1 MDGLAKRGQK
11 QWFRRVTRRLAGH
24 LEDAVPLYEPQSRPI
39 LSVDRSTA
47 GDASR
52 SLGDKLRKLRKILEF
67 FQDQSGGRP
76 R

>member
-11 QWFRRVTRRLAGH
+11 QWFRRSSRRLAGH
-24 LEDAVPLYEPQSRPI
+24 LEDAVPLYEPPSRPI
-39 LSVDRSTA
+39 SVKRSTA

-67 FQDQSGGRP
+67 FQD
-76 R
+76 